1 MPEILTPDVCVI
13 GAGAGGLSVA
23 AGAAQ
28 MGAAVV
34 LVERGRM
41 GGDCLN
47 YGCVPSKALIAAARA
62 AQATRDAAR
71 FGVAAGEPVVDGKAV
86 FARVREVIA
95 AIAPNDS
102 VERFEG
108 LGVRVIRAPARFVA
122 PDRVAAGDVDIRAR
136 RFVVAAG
143 SSPLIPP
150 LPGLDAVPA
159 LTNETVFDLDR
170 IPDRLL
176 VLGGGPIGIELAQ
189 AFRRLGARVDVV
201 EMKTILARE
210 DAELA
215 DAVRRRLVREGIR
228 LFEGVTAERALR
240 TGTDSNGGVALDL
253 VDDAGE
259 KTRIEGSHLL
269 VAVGRAPNIAALD
282 LEKANIE
289 STPRGIRVDARL
301 RTSNPR
307 VFAVGD
313 VVGGLQFTHV
323 ANYHAGVV
331 LKNILFRWPA
341 KADARALPRVTY
353 AEPELAQVGLT
364 EAEARAQDK
373 SIRIL
378 RWSLHDNDRAQTDG
392 TTDGLVKIVA
402 TPRGAILG
410 AGIVAHG
417 AGELIQ
423 PWVLA
428 LAEGLGLAAM
438 ARAVAP
444 YPTLGE
450 AGKRAA
456 GSFFAPALFGERTKR
471 IVRLLARFG

>member
-1 MPEILTPDVCVI
+1 MPEVLTPDVCVI
-13 GAGAGGLSVA
+13 GAGSGGLSVA

-34 LVERGRM
+34 LVERARM

-62 AQATRDAAR
+62 AHATRDAAR
-71 FGVAAGEPVVDGKAV
+71 FGIAAGEPVVDGPAV
-86 FARVREVIA
+86 FGRIRDVIA

-108 LGVRVIRAPARFVA
+108 LGVRVVRASARFVA
-122 PDRVAAGDVDIRAR
+122 PDRVAAGDTEIRAR

-150 LPGLDAVPA
+150 LPGLDAVPF

-170 IPDRLL
+170 IPEHLL

-189 AFRRLGARVDVV
+189 AFRRLGARVSVV
-201 EMKTILARE
+201 EMKTMLARE

-215 DAVRRRLVREGIR
+215 DAVRRRLVREGVR
-228 LFEGVTAERALR
+228 LFEGVAAERALR
-240 TGTDSNGGVALDL
+240 TGADSNGGVALDL
-253 VDDAGE
+253 VDAAGE

-289 STPRGIRVDARL
+289 FAPRGIRVDARL

-313 VVGGLQFTHV
+313 IGGGLQFTHV
-323 ANYHAGVV
+323 ANYQAGVV

-353 AEPELAQVGLT
+353 ADPELAQVGLT

-402 TPRGAILG
+402 TPRGRILG

-456 GSFFAPALFGERTKR
+456 GSFFAPTLFGERTKR